1 MYGVEE
7 LNKYNEYPLTKQRKE
22 IELLNSRITDLELE
36 LAIVNT
42 KYEDLCGKLRKNA
55 NNDRNYLTNYGSE
68 GKKGPWN

>member
-36 LAIVNT
+36 LTVLKE
-42 KYEDLCGKLRKNA
+42 KYEALCGKLKKNA
-55 NNDRNYLTNYGSE
+55 NDDRNDLTNYAIK